1 MLCDLCRDRK
11 LTNCDGGVGK
21 VCTNCVQDHDKNC
34 TYYWSSLG
42 KQTGIDEAEQ
52 EEILQKSY
60 AVREQTKNR
69 CHPCKDGNHA
79 CNLLYPCNKCVL
91 HGRKCEYTSLLDI
104 QHDKRHY
111 CLCRI
116 SCNSPEG
123 ARIEGFTTSEHIIAA
138 IQQSNSR
145 FTADGNSWVIG
156 KKQIVNAQGLLEMVE
171 QHGQLVPRKGTE
183 RWGFS
188 NSEKHHTSQACKHT
202 KCGSVWL

>member
-1 MLCDLCRDRK
+1 LE
-11 LTNCDGGVGK
+11 
-21 VCTNCVQDHDKNC
+21 
-34 TYYWSSLG
+34 

-60 AVREQTKNR
+60 AVSEQTKIR
-69 CHPCKDGNHA
+69 CRACKGGNHA
-79 CNLLYPCNKCVL
+79 CNFLYPCNKCVL

-111 CLCRI
+111 RLCRI
-116 SCNSPEG
+116 SHNSPEG

-138 IQQSNSR
+138 IQQSNAQ
-145 FTADGNSWVIG
+145 FTADGSSWVIG

-171 QHGQLVPRKGTE
+171 QYGQLAPRIGNG
-183 RWGFS
+183 RWNFS
-188 NSEKHHTSQACKHT
+188 HSEKHHTSQACKYT